1 MSQQKLTLFSFPQT
15 GLHIQE
21 GEFPCDKVN
30 DDENVHKG
38 KNFQNIKLFFFFNF
52 IFKLYIIV
60 LVLPNIKMNPP
71 QVYMCSPS

>member
-38 KNFQNIKLFFFFNF
+38 KNFQNIKLWLFLN
-52 IFKLYIIV
+52 
-60 LVLPNIKMNPP
+60 
-71 QVYMCSPS
+71 